1 MLLAMPL
8 ALSSDDLQSV
18 LRVCDPTSSGF
29 VSLEYFTQLARAHY
43 TNSDE
48 ADSIVGQL
56 SARGNDQMT
65 YQEFCRAIN
74 KILKDTDPQDSSRGS
89 PRSKRK
95 KGGGD
100 IMMAP
105 SVGQRLPAKE
115 CNNTTN
121 SQLYIT
127 DQNGD
132 ADKNSRCSSISDGE
146 SFECYGQ
153 LEMDT
158 SSPTSEGVIRSGSNT
173 NSLRRNTWLR
183 TSLKRTSNNH
193 ENLPNRRWGSFRQ
206 TSKRVGGGPNSL
218 TSTGLNRSSSFNSS
232 GRSSACDTGDDVYSD
247 VSLEED
253 VLDLNHKVQMLQEQ
267 MSVLADNQ
275 NHSDE
280 RYTRARQENATLQAR
295 VLMLEEQLREV
306 ELRAQEK
313 LQDEERR
320 HRELVAR
327 VDREKH
333 LQVENCAIRLQTL
346 ELENASVREEAARCR
361 VQADKLR
368 SEVLRLEEEQSRCE
382 AALSALREELEIV
395 REQERQQQQVSA
407 ANQQLI
413 EELSQELERLRVEHK
428 RTLEELEERG
438 SGVSPTAHEQLR
450 AKFTQLREE
459 NKRLQEA
466 HDELQALLLTRSV
479 EEGRNLLTGHQ
490 SLAAE
495 LEAMSQGEVKNALK
509 EQQEV
514 NAQLRSYIDGI
525 LLNIVDNY
533 PQLLEVKPPLNP

>member
-1 MLLAMPL
+1 MGERTEVDAGCCDDDDGYRSGRTEEEEEEEDEGSGRARDGAGPGLESLTEMDEPPVSLGSGLEYDLWEGQFAFSGGAGHDCP
-8 ALSSDDLQSV
+8 ALSPWDSPRD
-18 LRVCDPTSSGF
+18 RNGN
-29 VSLEYFTQLARAHY
+29 RADRIALNKACNH
-43 TNSDE
+43 
-48 ADSIVGQL
+48 L
-56 SARGNDQMT
+56 ST
-65 YQEFCRAIN
+65 KRA
-74 KILKDTDPQDSSRGS
+74 KILK
-89 PRSKRK
+89 
-95 KGGGD
+95 
-100 IMMAP
+100 
-105 SVGQRLPAKE
+105 
-115 CNNTTN
+115 
-121 SQLYIT
+121 
-127 DQNGD
+127 
-132 ADKNSRCSSISDGE
+132 
-146 SFECYGQ
+146 
-153 LEMDT
+153 
-158 SSPTSEGVIRSGSNT
+158 
-173 NSLRRNTWLR
+173 
-183 TSLKRTSNNH
+183 
-193 ENLPNRRWGSFRQ
+193 
-206 TSKRVGGGPNSL
+206 L
-218 TSTGLNRSSSFNSS
+218 TEL
-232 GRSSACDTGDDVYSD
+232 
-247 VSLEED
+247 LIQ
-253 VLDLNHKVQMLQEQ
+253 VQMLQEQ

-327 VDREKH
+327 VDREKQ

-346 ELENASVREEAARCR
+346 ELENASVREEAVRCR
-361 VQADKLR
+361 TQADKLR

-382 AALSALREELEIV
+382 AALAALREELEIV
-395 REQERQQQQVSA
+395 REQERQQQQVSQ

-413 EELSQELERLRVEHK
+413 EELSQELERLRIEHK

-495 LEAMSQGEVKNALK
+495 LEAMSQGE
-509 EQQEV
+509 
-514 NAQLRSYIDGI
+514 
-525 LLNIVDNY
+525 
-533 PQLLEVKPPLNP
+533 

>member
-1 MLLAMPL
+1 MGERTEVYGSGDDDDGYRSGRTEEEEDEEDARDGEAPLEALMEEDSPVSLGSGLEYDLWEGQFAFSGGDGGEAPNLPPWEPRDRNGNRADRL
-8 ALSSDDLQSV
+8 ALNKA
-18 LRVCDPTSSGF
+18 CT
-29 VSLEYFTQLARAHY
+29 H
-43 TNSDE
+43 
-48 ADSIVGQL
+48 L
-56 SARGNDQMT
+56 SA
-65 YQEFCRAIN
+65 
-74 KILKDTDPQDSSRGS
+74 
-89 PRSKRK
+89 
-95 KGGGD
+95 
-100 IMMAP
+100 
-105 SVGQRLPAKE
+105 
-115 CNNTTN
+115 
-121 SQLYIT
+121 
-127 DQNGD
+127 
-132 ADKNSRCSSISDGE
+132 
-146 SFECYGQ
+146 
-153 LEMDT
+153 
-158 SSPTSEGVIRSGSNT
+158 
-173 NSLRRNTWLR
+173 
-183 TSLKRTSNNH
+183 
-193 ENLPNRRWGSFRQ
+193 
-206 TSKRVGGGPNSL
+206 
-218 TSTGLNRSSSFNSS
+218 
-232 GRSSACDTGDDVYSD
+232 
-247 VSLEED
+247 
-253 VLDLNHKVQMLQEQ
+253 KVQMLQEQ

-495 LEAMSQGEVKNALK
+495 LEAMSQGEPAKESEDVQKVKNALK